1 MEAKEED
8 TEEVEAAVADV
19 MEDLAAMVVG
29 VRVKMTRNSRKTLS
43 MVSIPVISHKD
54 LAQLTGNL
62 LVVMVGHM

>member
-1 MEAKEED
+1 MEAKEEE